1 MNVIREV
8 KSDRVGDR
16 YYEVKHPSG
25 LRIFVYPKEQNNS
38 TYAVFGTRYGSVD
51 TTFKRSDEAEACTV
65 PAGIIIWSTSFLRAR
80 TGMRLHGMPRPVR
93 TPMHILRLM

>member
-51 TTFKRSDEAEACTV
+51 TTIKRSD
-65 PAGIIIWSTSFLRAR
+65 
-80 TGMRLHGMPRPVR
+80 
-93 TPMHILRLM
+93 